1 MMDMEE
7 NNVQPVS
14 ISVKKHIVIFGKHE
28 YILRNVQTLLDK
40 ADFTSEGFV
49 QLPEILD
56 YIKMNPLDA
65 VLIGGGVDPH
75 DRLKVQDLIR
85 SHFPHVK
92 VVEHYGGPAT
102 IIPELHQAL
111 R

>member
-1 MMDMEE
+1 MEE
-7 NNVQPVS
+7 NNAQPVS
-14 ISVKKHIVIFGKHE
+14 ISVKKHIVIFGKHD
-28 YILRNVQTLLDK
+28 YILRNVQSLLDK

-49 QLPEILD
+49 LLPEILD

-75 DRLKVQDLIR
+75 DRLKVQELIKKE
-85 SHFPHVK
+85 FPHVK

-102 IIPELHQAL
+102 IIPELNQVLA
-111 R
+111 